1 MPETARQVMP
11 FIVGSP
17 RSGTTLLRFMLA
29 AHSDLAIP
37 PETGFPGHIAGDE
50 KLAGLR
56 PAELLRIITDF
67 PPSAPAW
74 RDFGM
79 AEETLRR
86 ALFKLNPFSV
96 AEGIRSFYQLYASRH
111 GKRRVGDKTPSH
123 GEAMIAIEC
132 LLPEAAF
139 IHVIRDGRDSS
150 FSLRDMWF
158 APSQD
163 IAVLAAYWR
172 DNVTR
177 CRRQG
182 RSVQRYLEVR
192 YEDLLSDTPGQLRR
206 VCDFVDLPFEARML
220 AFYEDGAGLA
230 RRASGT
236 QGNGRRRDRQPG
248 AAAGPTMARDD
259 STRYVARGTLARSA
273 SPSRSNTS
281 SSRSPARS
289 WKTSATRPRA
299 NSATIAGDADAVISL
314 LRRGLGASA
323 TLASRS
329 S

>member
-1 MPETARQVMP
+1 MP

-37 PETGFPGHIAGDE
+37 PETGFPGHIAGE
-50 KLAGLR
+50 ERLAGLG
-56 PAELLRIITDF
+56 PEELLRIITNF

-96 AEGIRSFYQLYASRH
+96 AEGIRSFYQLYAARH

-150 FSLRDMWF
+150 LSLRDMWF

-163 IAVLAAYWR
+163 IAILAAYWR

-206 VCDFVDLPFEARML
+206 VCDFADLPFEAGML
-220 AFYEDGAGLA
+220 TFYEDAPALLAEHQGREATDGSVIVSRERRQAQQWRVTTPPDMSRIGLWRTGFTVEE
-230 RRASGT
+230 RRAFF
-236 QGNGRRRDRQPG
+236 
-248 AAAGPTMARDD
+248 A
-259 STRYVARGTLARSA
+259 VAGTLLE
-273 SPSRSNTS
+273 
-281 SSRSPARS
+281 
-289 WKTSATRPRA
+289 
-299 NSATIAGDADAVISL
+299 D
-314 LRRGLGASA
+314 LGYS
-323 TLASRS
+323 T
-329 S
+329 